1 MGNSANKLSLKSK
14 LVATCILI
22 AAGFVIQMATM
33 WASTERIKVNGPV
46 YQDIVRGKDLIADI
60 LPPPEYILESYL
72 VVLQALE
79 EKDVSKIASF
89 QERFKKLRSEYDDRH
104 IYWTKDL
111 PEGKVKT
118 LLLDASYKPAITF
131 YNTTEQDFFPALAA
145 NNRILAEKLLHDVL
159 SPAYEAHRKAID
171 EIVSLTNIAN
181 AETEKRA
188 AAMQRNAAI
197 IAVTIG
203 LFFFAVVLAIF
214 VILIRSINAQL
225 GGDPS
230 YVAEIARKVADG
242 NLTLNVET
250 KGGPQSVLG
259 AMRDMV
265 DNLRQIVSQVSQSA
279 VCIATTSNQLHLSA
293 EQIAKGAGEVVSQ
306 ATTVATAGEEMS
318 ATSGD
323 IAQNCQMAAEGGQRA
338 SQAALDGTQVVNAT
352 VQVMARIAERVSA
365 TAKTVGSLGER
376 SDQIGAIIGT
386 IEDIADQTN
395 LLALNAAIEAA
406 RAGEQGRGFAVVA
419 DEVRALA
426 ERTTRATREI
436 GEMIKSI
443 QAETRGAVSAMEQG
457 VSEVETG
464 TDEASRSGQA
474 LQHILEQINDV
485 TMQVNQIATA
495 AEEQTATTSEISSN
509 MMQITEV
516 VQITARGAEESA
528 QASGQLA
535 RQAEELKGLVGKFR
549 L

>member
-1 MGNSANKLSLKSK
+1 MGNAANKLSLNSK
-14 LVATCILI
+14 LVATCFLI
-22 AAGFVIQMATM
+22 AFGIIVLMASM
-33 WASTERIKVNGPV
+33 WVSTERIKVNGPL

-72 VVLQALE
+72 VVLQAMT
-79 EKDVSKIASF
+79 EKDVSKLASF
-89 QERFKKLRSEYDDRH
+89 QERIKKLRSEYDDRH
-104 IYWTKDL
+104 IYWDKDL
-111 PEGKVKT
+111 PEGNAKK
-118 LLLDASYKPAITF
+118 LLLDSSYKPAVTF
-131 YNTTEQDFFPALAA
+131 YNTAEKDFFPALAA
-145 NNRILAEKLLHDVL
+145 NNDILAEKLLKDVL

-171 EIVSLTNIAN
+171 EIVTLTNVAN

-188 AAMQRNAAI
+188 AAMQRNSNI
-197 IAVTIG
+197 IIVSIG
-203 LFFFAVVLAIF
+203 LFFFATVLSIF
-214 VILIRSINAQL
+214 FILIRSVTAQL

-242 NLTLNVET
+242 DLSVNVET
-250 KGGPQSVLG
+250 KSGSQSVLG
-259 AMRDMV
+259 AMREMV

-279 VCIATTSNQLHLSA
+279 ESISMASNQQHSSS
-293 EQIAKGAGEVVSQ
+293 EQIAKGAGEVVNQ
-306 ATTVATAGEEMS
+306 ATTVATAGEQMS

-338 SQAALDGTQVVNAT
+338 SQAAQDGTQVVNAT

-436 GEMIKSI
+436 GEMIKTI
-443 QAETRGAVSAMEQG
+443 QTETKGAVNAMEQG
-457 VSEVETG
+457 VREVETG

-509 MMQITEV
+509 MLQITDV
-516 VQITARGAEESA
+516 VQTTARGAEESA
-528 QASGQLA
+528 LAAGQLA
-535 RQAEELKGLVGKFR
+535 QQADELKRLVGKFR